1 MGLRHLLVSIST
13 SEFIQKAFKDVLVFG
28 WC

>member
-28 WC
+28 